1 MKGLRS
7 FEIHATFLMVSCGV
21 KGIQAISQS
30 ILKDKNLSYWFVSCL
45 LSLSTKGNLVDG
57 ASAFLRGS
65 YSTLKPQFK
74 EEIKMAKKGKKYLEA
89 AKLVD
94 RSKAYPI
101 EEAIE
106 LVKKTNYAKFD
117 ATIEVAF
124 RLGVDPK
131 KADQQIRGA
140 VVLPN
145 GTGKTQRVLVFAK
158 GEKVKEAEAAG
169 ADYVGDAEYIN
180 KIQQGWFEFDVIV
193 ATPDMMGEV
202 GKLGRVLGPKGLMPN
217 PKTGTVTFD
226 VAKAV
231 NEIKA
236 GKVEYRVDKAGNI
249 HVPIGKASFENEKLV
264 ENFTTVFETMLKVK
278 PAAAKGTYMKNV
290 TVASTMGPGVKVDP
304 SSVAVK

>member
-1 MKGLRS
+1 M
-7 FEIHATFLMVSCGV
+7 
-21 KGIQAISQS
+21 
-30 ILKDKNLSYWFVSCL
+30 
-45 LSLSTKGNLVDG
+45 
-57 ASAFLRGS
+57 
-65 YSTLKPQFK
+65 
-74 EEIKMAKKGKKYLEA
+74 
-89 AKLVD
+89 
-94 RSKAYPI
+94 
-101 EEAIE
+101 
-106 LVKKTNYAKFD
+106 
-117 ATIEVAF
+117 EVAF

-180 KIQQGWFEFDVIV
+180 KIQQGWFDFDVIV

-226 VAKAV
+226 VTRAV

-236 GKVEYRVDKAGNI
+236 GKVEYRVDK
-249 HVPIGKASFENEKLV
+249 VW
-264 ENFTTVFETMLKVK
+264 
-278 PAAAKGTYMKNV
+278 
-290 TVASTMGPGVKVDP
+290 
-304 SSVAVK
+304 